1 MKPVQ
6 IFSELK
12 TVSETPSPQK
22 YFKITSLHQ
31 ERSITKAAGDIL
43 KINDEKKGPE
53 NVISDKHLI
62 HSEKF
67 LNYVHLR
74 RQFGIYS
81 EYRTVSNSNFH
92 SYPPPQVF
100 VVKHDSFCQKP
111 FWNLYKQ

>member
-43 KINDEKKGPE
+43 KINDEKTDRKC
-53 NVISDKHLI
+53 DL
-62 HSEKF
+62 
-67 LNYVHLR
+67 
-74 RQFGIYS
+74 
-81 EYRTVSNSNFH
+81 
-92 SYPPPQVF
+92 
-100 VVKHDSFCQKP
+100 
-111 FWNLYKQ
+111 